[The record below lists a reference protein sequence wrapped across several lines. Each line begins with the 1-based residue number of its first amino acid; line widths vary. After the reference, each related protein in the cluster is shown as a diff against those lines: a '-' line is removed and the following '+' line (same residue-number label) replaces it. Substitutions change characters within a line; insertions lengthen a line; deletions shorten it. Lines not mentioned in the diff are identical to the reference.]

1 MVRGAGVE
9 IWFSV
14 LGSKLAGF
22 VLGSLEAQLFDRS
35 LIWEKSTGW
44 PSTCWGFNKSLFY
57 LEYLL
62 VHLEPSNC
70 KAVLF
75 VSFFFFCYFPYYFT
89 YLSSVFRF
97 SIQDKVICARVN

>member
-44 PSTCWGFNKSLFY
+44 PSTCWGFNLFY

-75 VSFFFFCYFPYYFT
+75 VSFFFFVISLIISHICLLF
-89 YLSSVFRF
+89 SRF
-97 SIQDKVICARVN
+97 STQDKVICARVN

>member
-1 MVRGAGVE
+1 MVRGVGVE

-75 VSFFFFCYFPYYFT
+75 VSFFFFVISLIISHICLLFSGFPHKT
-89 YLSSVFRF
+89 
-97 SIQDKVICARVN
+97 K

>member
-62 VHLEPSNC
+62 VHLEPTNC

-75 VSFFFFCYFPYYFT
+75 VSFFFFFVISLIISHICLLFSGFPYKT
-89 YLSSVFRF
+89 
-97 SIQDKVICARVN
+97 K